1 MPSIGTL
8 GGTLPSG
15 PKSLKIK
22 CQAFLHNGST
32 GLKWPTPASPP
43 VTDNHHGAG
52 AKGQLDVA
60 GRSENFLVDTG
71 ATYSVLTSY
80 SGAFSSQTCII
91 LDAIGKT
98 IAKRFT
104 QALLCFWDVQIF
116 FHQFLVVHQC
126 PTPLLGRDILIKLG
140 TTLEIGRFS
149 ASRALQLLV
158 TTEEPITPSP
168 IERDQKQWEGKINP
182 RCGTRGLLD
191 EPTKLNWSSLSSEI
205 PLSFQTGNNIPSE
218 EKLRKDYSL

>member
-1 MPSIGTL
+1 MPSVGTL
-8 GGTLPSG
+8 GFNLPLG
-15 PKSLKIK
+15 PKNLKVK
-22 CQAFLHNGST
+22 RQAFPHDDST

-43 VTDNHHGAG
+43 VADNHHGAR

-104 QALLCFWDVQIF
+104 QALLCCWDGQIF
-116 FHQFLVVHQC
+116 FHQFLVVPQC
-126 PTPLLGRDILIKLG
+126 PTPLLGRDIY
-140 TTLEIGRFS
+140 S
-149 ASRALQLLV
+149 
-158 TTEEPITPSP
+158 
-168 IERDQKQWEGKINP
+168 
-182 RCGTRGLLD
+182 
-191 EPTKLNWSSLSSEI
+191 LNWGPCL
-205 PLSFQTGNNIPSE
+205 
-218 EKLRKDYSL
+218 